1 MLKRTIGALA
11 VAALMLPAAVGA
23 QQNATITLRSGEK
36 VTGQL
41 VDLGGVGFTMKVNG
55 QDRRIPV
62 SQVSVVD
69 FGGGDLSDADWAK
82 FTSGSNAVFLKNG
95 ETINGQ
101 LHDISGRTPLK
112 VLIKTDSGNREFS
125 ADEVGR
131 IVLARPDSAVA
142 TSGSTAGVPEGE
154 GVAVIANQQWTSTG
168 MTVRRG
174 DVLTFDATGEAKLNA
189 GGEVARPSGTG
200 TDRKIQGALS
210 QVPAGALIARVGNG
224 EPFPIGGPTATVTMP
239 ANGVLYL
246 GLNDDHFGDNSG
258 GFRVK
263 VQRQSRR

>member
-1 MLKRTIGALA
+1 MLKRMIGALA

-55 QDRRIPV
+55 ADRRIPV

-69 FGGGDLSDADWAK
+69 FGGGDLSDSDWAK

-95 ETINGQ
+95 ETVNGQ

-112 VLIKTDSGNREFS
+112 ILLKTDSGNREFS

-142 TSGSTAGVPEGE
+142 ATTGSTAGIPEGD

-168 MTVRRG
+168 ITVRRG
-174 DVLTFDATGEAKLNA
+174 DVMTFDASGEAKLNTA
-189 GGEVARPSGTG
+189 GEIARPSGTG
-200 TDRKIQGALS
+200 GDRKVQGALS
-210 QVPAGALIARVGNG
+210 QVPPAVSGAQRRSLRGQLGRLPGQGPAP
-224 EPFPIGGPTATVTMP
+224 EPRPITQAWRYIE
-239 ANGVLYL
+239 AGVLRGA
-246 GLNDDHFGDNSG
+246 GLF
-258 GFRVK
+258 FCRPRV
-263 VQRQSRR
+263 Q